1 MTIILH
7 NLSWHYVFYYIG
19 AIGVVLGIFWL
30 VKVRDPLIIQ
40 KLTNRSSTIFAKAAA
55 SRN

>member
-30 VKVRDPLIIQ
+30 VKVKILLTIQ
-40 KLTNRSSTIFAKAAA
+40 N
-55 SRN
+55 